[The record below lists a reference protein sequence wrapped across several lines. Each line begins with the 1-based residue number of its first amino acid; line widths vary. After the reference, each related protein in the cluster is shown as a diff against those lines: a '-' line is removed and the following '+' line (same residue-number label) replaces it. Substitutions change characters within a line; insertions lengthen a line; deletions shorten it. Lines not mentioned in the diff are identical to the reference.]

1 MLLSNQFAKLVLSR
15 RGLSQVERIRMK
27 LNFFVFLLA
36 FLIAGLVSSTNFA
49 WAEDLE
55 IGELAPTF
63 ILKNQDGQEF
73 NLESRKNQGWTG
85 LYFYPKSGTQGC
97 TEQAAKYEKNI
108 SKIRGE
114 KAEVF
119 GISADSVE
127 QQQIFHQAMKLTFD
141 LLADPNGDVISQY
154 GVKRF
159 GLNIARRWTFLIDPQ
174 LRIQAIEKDVEPS
187 TDPERILDGLK
198 EFNNRKPG

>member
-1 MLLSNQFAKLVLSR
+1 MILNQFSKFVLSGLRPFKGRQFRMKMHLLVLSLALSFG
-15 RGLSQVERIRMK
+15 GLIQPS
-27 LNFFVFLLA
+27 N
-36 FLIAGLVSSTNFA
+36 SA

-73 NLESRKNQGWTG
+73 NLESRKNQGWTV

-97 TEQAAKYEKNI
+97 TEQAATYEKTI
-108 SKIRGE
+108 TKIRGE
-114 KAEVF
+114 KAEVY

-127 QQQIFHQAMKLTFD
+127 QQQIFHQAMNLTFD
-141 LLADPNGDVISQY
+141 LLADPTGDVISQY
-154 GVKRF
+154 GVKWL

-198 EFNNRKPG
+198 EFNKRKQS